1 MGINSLAGNQPTSL
15 SAYPPTSSRAP
26 PPSSRTGSYSPPSPS
41 SALSITL
48 SHPTSLS
55 IPSPKC
61 VFFVGSHLML

>member
-1 MGINSLAGNQPTSL
+1 MGINSLAGNQLPFLPTH
-15 SAYPPTSSRAP
+15 PTSSPAP
-26 PPSSRTGSYSPPSPS
+26 PPSSRTGSYSPPDPT

-61 VFFVGSHLML
+61 VFFVWSHLML